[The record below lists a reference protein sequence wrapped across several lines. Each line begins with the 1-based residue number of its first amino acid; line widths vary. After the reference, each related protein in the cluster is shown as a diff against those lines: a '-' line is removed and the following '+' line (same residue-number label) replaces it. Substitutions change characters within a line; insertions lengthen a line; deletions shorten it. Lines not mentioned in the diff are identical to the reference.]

1 MPKYTVR
8 CYYEYVGVVE
18 IEAESPEEAFDKG
31 FPLCESMGTP
41 DLDYVGYTSS
51 EVIDDTGEIQEFK

>member
-1 MPKYTVR
+1 MLL
-8 CYYEYVGVVE
+8 
-18 IEAESPEEAFDKG
+18 AFEKG

-51 EVIDDTGEIQEFK
+51 EVIDEKGEIQEFK